1 MSQNLGSAASSTG
14 TSAKG
19 KTGPKASPVWTDCK
33 HCNAHICFDYQSWSM
48 TANIIRFSLLDLKTA
63 SGAPE
68 QEVTLHTTFGKNAK
82 RLEHLSA
89 NTPRWII
96 E

>member
-1 MSQNLGSAASSTG
+1 MHVS
-14 TSAKG
+14 
-19 KTGPKASPVWTDCK
+19 VVID
-33 HCNAHICFDYQSWSM
+33 QSWSV
-48 TANIIRFSLLDLKTA
+48 TANIFLFSLLDLKTA

-96 E
+96 ELSVRQWRNYAWYYSVNPADCVPRVTRLP

>member
-1 MSQNLGSAASSTG
+1 M
-14 TSAKG
+14 
-19 KTGPKASPVWTDCK
+19 
-33 HCNAHICFDYQSWSM
+33 
-48 TANIIRFSLLDLKTA
+48 ANDSKYIFIFTLDLKT
-63 SGAPE
+63 SGALE

-96 E
+96 EFICTPMA

>member
-1 MSQNLGSAASSTG
+1 
-14 TSAKG
+14 
-19 KTGPKASPVWTDCK
+19 
-33 HCNAHICFDYQSWSM
+33 M
-48 TANIIRFSLLDLKTA
+48 TASKFLFSLLDLKTA

-82 RLEHLSA
+82 RLDHLSA

-96 E
+96 ELSVRQWPSLTTSSP

>member
-1 MSQNLGSAASSTG
+1 M
-14 TSAKG
+14 
-19 KTGPKASPVWTDCK
+19 
-33 HCNAHICFDYQSWSM
+33 HISVVINQSWSM
-48 TANIIRFSLLDLKTA
+48 TANIVLFSLLDLKTA

-68 QEVTLHTTFGKNAK
+68 QEVTLHTTFGKIAK

-96 E
+96 ELSIRHWRFYAW

>member
-1 MSQNLGSAASSTG
+1 MHDHAYARVHLLTLTESITM
-14 TSAKG
+14 
-19 KTGPKASPVWTDCK
+19 
-33 HCNAHICFDYQSWSM
+33 HISVVINQSWPV
-48 TANIIRFSLLDLKTA
+48 TANIFSFSLLDLKTS

-82 RLEHLSA
+82 RVEHLSA

-96 E
+96 ELSVRQWRNDAW